1 MGEKC
6 PFCNLEHDKL
16 LDSITDKATK
26 IAEEFTEKSFP
37 TIWGTGMGKII
48 TLPMNKKTVAKFM
61 FLTGATQILT
71 EYLMNEHEK
80 KCIDES

>member
-37 TIWGTGMGKII
+37 TIWGIGMGRILAI
-48 TLPMNKKTVAKFM
+48 PMSKKTIAKFM

-80 KCIDES
+80 SCNCKN